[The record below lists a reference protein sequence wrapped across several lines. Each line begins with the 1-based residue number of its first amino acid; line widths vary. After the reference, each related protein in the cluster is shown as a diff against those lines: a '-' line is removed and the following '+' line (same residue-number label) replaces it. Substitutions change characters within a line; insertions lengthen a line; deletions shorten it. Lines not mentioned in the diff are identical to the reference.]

1 MKILKLIKTIFKSK
15 KIFHPLSPKKIF
27 FFSNETFELFQDCFE
42 KKQTFVY
49 DRHFKKIYLRV
60 LIKLF
65 IKFRFKINHKE
76 YFFEI
81 LRQVNPKFII
91 SIIDNDDLIWQI
103 KKKFKNIKVIII
115 QNGFRYKNNYDP
127 YIENLKK
134 QIDYESDIFF
144 VFNKNI
150 GNYYKNFFQS
160 EIITSGSFA
169 NNKSL
174 IKTFVK
180 KTKSVMYISEWGPFK
195 KHFHKN
201 SEGYDKM
208 NEACVFFVK
217 ILRDYCLKNNY

>member
-15 KIFHPLSPKKIF
+15 KIFRPLSPKKIF

-103 KKKFKNIKVIII
+103 KKI
-115 QNGFRYKNNYDP
+115 
-127 YIENLKK
+127 
-134 QIDYESDIFF
+134 
-144 VFNKNI
+144 
-150 GNYYKNFFQS
+150 
-160 EIITSGSFA
+160 
-169 NNKSL
+169 
-174 IKTFVK
+174 
-180 KTKSVMYISEWGPFK
+180 
-195 KHFHKN
+195 
-201 SEGYDKM
+201 
-208 NEACVFFVK
+208 
-217 ILRDYCLKNNY
+217 